1 MTVPIETNGLVV
13 LQPQFQFDEQWLA
26 AQMNQ
31 VSHHQS
37 SYSNPTQ
44 VKQLWVLD
52 LSAIDSLDS
61 SSLVALASGVQ
72 MAKHHGAR
80 MVLCGLNPSMRLIL
94 EISRLDNVL
103 PIVET
108 YEGLVQNR

>member
-1 MTVPIETNGLVV
+1 MTVQIETKGLVL

-26 AQMNQ
+26 AQMKQ
-31 VSHHQS
+31 VSRHR
-37 SYSNPTQ
+37 SNGPEQTQ
-44 VKQLWVLD
+44 VQQLWVLD

-61 SSLVALASGVQ
+61 TGLVALASGVR

-80 MVLCGLNPSMRLIL
+80 MVICGLSPSMRLIL

-108 YEGLVQNR
+108 YEGLVQDC